1 MLTRNHV
8 GAALFISAALLCAA
22 PAYGALTSAQ
32 LQPNDQVCEDLD
44 SGKIDAG
51 GSETTLEITAPEGFL
66 ISGYCVKAGSA
77 EQEEGPVFVVVD
89 PPQETVIIEHP
100 SGKEISHYSV
110 EYVPITPPTT
120 PPPTTPPPTTPPPT
134 TPPPTT
140 PPPTTPP
147 ATTPPATTPPATTPP
162 PPTTPPVTK
171 PPSTTPPAVVVP
183 PSKPPTARGLAKSG
197 FDATWLLIA
206 GIGAAALGSIVIG
219 EQFFARR
226 RSSEK

>member
-147 ATTPPATTPPATTPP
+147 ATTPPATTPP